1 MITHISFDFF
11 SSKLEKKSGVPQF
24 RRIEGRFALFW
35 GSPEECGH
43 TTQMGVSGE
52 PPEETP

>member
-11 SSKLEKKSGVPQF
+11 SIEKKSGVPKF

-35 GSPEECGH
+35 GAPEECGH
-43 TTQMGVSGE
+43 TTQMGVSGA